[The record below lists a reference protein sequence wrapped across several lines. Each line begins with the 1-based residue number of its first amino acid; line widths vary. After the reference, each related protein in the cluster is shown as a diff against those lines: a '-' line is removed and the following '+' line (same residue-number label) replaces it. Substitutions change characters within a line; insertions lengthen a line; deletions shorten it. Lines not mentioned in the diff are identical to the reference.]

1 MPEVLLEVPE
11 VLGGRQYMFVQA
23 QGVPSLWV
31 FHTTKL
37 NTTHTQ
43 WKTTRSNLKT
53 ANFPGW
59 AFYKFLHFSTNAKFD
74 NDGLIH
80 QKVTFLQE
88 AI

>member
-11 VLGGRQYMFVQA
+11 VLGGCQYMFVQA
-23 QGVPSLWV
+23 QGAPSLWV
-31 FHTTKL
+31 FHTTKW

-43 WKTTRSNLKT
+43 WKTTQNNLKT
-53 ANFPGW
+53 ANFPGS
-59 AFYKFLHFSTNAKFD
+59 AFYKVLHFRTNAKFD

-80 QKVTFLQE
+80 QKVAFVQE